1 MQEDGETQEMIPQEN
16 QQFKLLLMII
26 LMAIKCMEVE
36 EDIEAAVVEEEAEA
50 FIEEVTEVALEV
62 EMMQMMDRW

>member
-1 MQEDGETQEMIPQEN
+1 MIPQEN